1 MKHECEFM
9 KESSRD
15 NEFKLRYIEHLS
27 EVSRNL
33 SDIVEERARLIKRNN
48 VELR

>member
-9 KESSRD
+9 KEQDRD

-33 SDIVEERARLIKRNN
+33 SEIVEERAKLIKRQNF
-48 VELR
+48 ELR